1 MIRRLF
7 LALALTTIAGSA
19 RAQALA
25 CDTGDLEIKGVEFTG
40 NSSFRASELG
50 NAIVTT
56 PSSWARRV
64 LGLPLGARHCL
75 DSLELQRDAVRLRL
89 FYRQRGYYKT
99 AVEASVTPTSPGAV
113 GAVKVGF
120 AIDEGPPVIID
131 SLVVAGLDSVAPRP
145 RELLERRLFALRGG
159 VYNKLL
165 LQTAIDSTV
174 DWLQNLGYAHAVQP
188 LRDITVDNESDLASI
203 QLTFI
208 TGPLAHIGRVD
219 FDLSALDEGH
229 EPEIDSSTVRKLL
242 SFHEGDLYRQNELLR
257 TQRDLYALET
267 YRRVNVDL
275 LPDSL
280 QPSDTSLTV
289 AVRLGESRMYSMRLG
304 AGWATLDCART
315 QARFT
320 DRNFMGSARRLELNA
335 RLSHIG
341 LCTGNVRD
349 DPFSNRLNYFT
360 SATLRLPA
368 LFGPRNIPSLTIFSE
383 RASEYR
389 TYLRTT
395 PIGGAAEI
403 TRDLSPRITRPGLP
417 LTLGYQ
423 VEYGRTEAGQAV
435 FCQLFNRCSVA
446 DIDRL
451 QRNTSLQVVS
461 AVLLRDRTNNIFD
474 PSRGSQLHFEVRTG
488 FTSVDTGGGSVFNRV
503 LAEASVYQP
512 TGARSVIAA
521 RLQAATVL
529 EGFSLAGATSFVPP
543 QQRLYAG
550 GPNSVRGYSQNLL
563 GPVVYIVDQENTFVD
578 SLGNTVAGNN
588 VPIRQFS
595 PTGGNTL
602 VIGNLEWRVR
612 PPILGDALQFATF
625 VDAGI
630 VWNRSVPEPDSA
642 RGVRSVSLS
651 DVRVTPGVGIR
662 VNSPVGP
669 FRVDIAY
676 NPYPLSRGAVYFVGS
691 DNALRCV
698 ISQKESDGGGSSA
711 LAGRCPPTFE
721 PEHRGSFFNK
731 LTFNFSIGQAF

>member
-1 MIRRLF
+1 VIRRLF
-7 LALALTTIAGSA
+7 LALALTMMAGTA

-25 CDTGDLEIKGVEFTG
+25 CGSGDLEINGVGFTG
-40 NSSFRASELG
+40 HSHFRDSELG

-64 LGLPLGARHCL
+64 LGIPLGARHCL

-99 AVEASVTPTSPGAV
+99 TVETSVTPVSPS
-113 GAVKVGF
+113 AVKVGF
-120 AIDEGPPVIID
+120 AVNEGPPVIID
-131 SLVVAGLDSVAPRP
+131 SLVVAGLDSVAPRS
-145 RELLERRLFALRGG
+145 RTLLERRLFALRGG
-159 VYNKLL
+159 VYNKLQ

-188 LRDITVDNESDLASI
+188 LRDITVNNESDLASI

-208 TGPLAHIGRVD
+208 TGPAAHIGRVD
-219 FDLSALDEGH
+219 FELSALDEGDA
-229 EPEIDSSTVRKLL
+229 PEIDSGTVRKLL

-257 TQRDLYALET
+257 TQRDLYGLET
-267 YRRVNVDL
+267 FRRVNVEL

-280 QPSDTSLTV
+280 QPSDTSLAV
-289 AVRLGESRMYSMRLG
+289 LVRLGESRMNSMRLG

-320 DRNFMGSARRLELNA
+320 DRNFLGAVRRLELNA

-349 DPFSNRLNYFT
+349 DPFSSRLNYFT

-368 LFGPRNIPSLTIFSE
+368 LFGPRNIPSFTIFSE

-389 TYLRTT
+389 TYIRTT
-395 PIGGAAEI
+395 PIGGAAQI

-451 QRNTSLQVVS
+451 QQNSSLQVVS
-461 AVLLRDRTNNIFD
+461 AVLLRDRTNSILD
-474 PSRGSQLHFEVRTG
+474 PSRGSQVHFEVHTG
-488 FTSVDTGGGSVFNRV
+488 YTSVDTGGGSLFNRV
-503 LAEASVYQP
+503 LAEASIYRP
-512 TGARSVIAA
+512 MGDRSVIAA
-521 RLQAATVL
+521 HLEAATVL
-529 EGFSLAGATSFVPP
+529 EGFSFAGATSFVPP

-563 GPVVYIVDQENTFVD
+563 GPIVYIVDQSQTHDE
-578 SLGNTVAGNN
+578 LGRPVVNDNARV
-588 VPIRQFS
+588 RQYS

-602 VIGNLEWRVR
+602 VVGNLEWRIR
-612 PPILGDALQFATF
+612 PPFLSDALQFATF
-625 VDAGI
+625 VDAGV
-630 VWNRSVPEPDSA
+630 VWD
-642 RGVRSVSLS
+642 RGRKDAPKIGLS
-651 DVRVTPGVGIR
+651 DVRVTPGVGLRI
-662 VNSPVGP
+662 NSPVGP
-669 FRVDIAY
+669 FRVDLAY
-676 NPYPLSRGAVYFVGS
+676 NRYPLSQGSVYYLGS
-691 DNALRCV
+691 DNTLHCV
-698 ISQKESDGGGSSA
+698 SRPEEPVDGSQVGPVFGGSCAQNFTPAQS
-711 LAGRCPPTFE
+711 
-721 PEHRGSFFNK
+721 GSFFNR

>member
-1 MIRRLF
+1 VIRRLF
-7 LALALTTIAGSA
+7 LALALTMIAGTA

-25 CDTGDLEIKGVEFTG
+25 CGSGDLEIKGVGFTG
-40 NSSFRASELG
+40 NGHFRDSELG

-64 LGLPLGARHCL
+64 LGIPLGARHCL

-99 AVEASVTPTSPGAV
+99 TVETNVTPVSPS
-113 GAVKVGF
+113 AVKVRF
-120 AIDEGPPVIID
+120 ALREGPPVIID
-131 SLVVAGLDSVAPRP
+131 SLVVAGLDSLAPRS
-145 RELLERRLFALRGG
+145 RSLLERRLFALRGG
-159 VYNKLL
+159 VYNKLQ
-165 LQTAIDSTV
+165 LQTAIDTTV

-188 LRDITVDNESDLASI
+188 LRDITVNNESDLASI

-208 TGPLAHIGRVD
+208 TGPVAHIGHVA
-219 FDLSALDEGH
+219 FQLSALDEGDA
-229 EPEIDSSTVRKLL
+229 PEIDSSTVRKLL
-242 SFHEGDLYRQNELLR
+242 SFHEGELYRQNELLR
-257 TQRDLYALET
+257 TQRDLYGLET
-267 YRRVNVDL
+267 YRRVNVEL

-280 QPSDTSLTV
+280 QPNDTSLSV
-289 AVRLGESRMYSMRLG
+289 LVRLGESRMNSMRVG

-320 DRNFMGSARRLELNA
+320 DRNFLGAARRLELNA

-349 DPFSNRLNYFT
+349 DPFSSRLNYFT

-368 LFGPRNIPSLTIFSE
+368 LFGPRNIPSFTIFSE

-395 PIGGAAEI
+395 PIGGAAQI

-451 QRNTSLQVVS
+451 QQNSSLQVVS
-461 AVLLRDRTNNIFD
+461 AVLLRDRTNSILD
-474 PSRGSQLHFEVRTG
+474 PSRGSQLHFELRTG
-488 FTSVDTGGGSVFNRV
+488 YTSVDTGGGSLFNRV
-503 LAEASVYQP
+503 LAEASIYRP
-512 TGARSVIAA
+512 TGQRSVIAA

-529 EGFSLAGATSFVPP
+529 EGFSFDGATSFVPP

-563 GPVVYIVDQENTFVD
+563 GPVVYIVDESETHVD
-578 SLGNTVAGNN
+578 ELGRTVVNDTAR
-588 VPIRQFS
+588 IRQYS

-602 VIGNLEWRVR
+602 VVGNLEWRLR
-612 PPILGDALQFATF
+612 PPFLGDAVQFATF

-630 VWNRSVPEPDSA
+630 VWDRGRKDAPSV
-642 RGVRSVSLS
+642 GLG
-651 DVRVTPGVGIR
+651 DVRVTPGVGLR

-669 FRVDIAY
+669 FRVDLAY
-676 NPYPLSRGAVYFVGS
+676 NRYPLSQGAVYYLGS
-691 DNALRCV
+691 DNTLRCV
-698 ISQKESDGGGSSA
+698 SPPEQPADGGSVGPMISASCPQSYTPVQSS
-711 LAGRCPPTFE
+711 
-721 PEHRGSFFNK
+721 SFFNR

>member
-1 MIRRLF
+1 MIRRLL
-7 LALALTTIAGSA
+7 LALALITIAGTA

-25 CDTGDLEIKGVEFTG
+25 CGSGDRDINGVEFTG
-40 NSSFRASELG
+40 NGHYRDSELG

-64 LGLPLGARHCL
+64 IGLPLGARHCL

-89 FYRQRGYYKT
+89 FYRQRGYYET
-99 AVEASVTPTSPGAV
+99 AVKTSIEDV
-113 GAVKVGF
+113 SQRAVKVGF
-120 AIDEGPPVIID
+120 AVDEGPPVIID
-131 SLVVAGLDSVAPRP
+131 SLVVAGLDSVAPRS
-145 RELLERRLFALRGG
+145 RALLERRLFALRGR
-159 VYNKLL
+159 VYDKLA
-165 LQTAIDSTV
+165 LQAAIDSTV

-188 LRDITVDNESDLASI
+188 LRDITVDNESDAASI

-208 TGPLAHIGRVD
+208 TGPLAHIGNVA
-219 FDLSALDEGH
+219 FDLSALNEGAA
-229 EPEIDSSTVRKLL
+229 PEIDSGTVGKLL
-242 SFHEGDLYRQNELLR
+242 SFHPGDLYRQNELLR
-257 TQRDLYALET
+257 TQRDLYGLET
-267 YRRVNVDL
+267 YRRVNVEL

-289 AVRLGESRMYSMRLG
+289 MVRLGESRMYSMRLG
-304 AGWATLDCART
+304 AGWATLDCARA

-320 DRNFMGSARRLELNA
+320 DRNFLGAARRLELNA

-341 LCTGNVRD
+341 LCTGNVRN
-349 DPFSNRLNYFT
+349 DPFSNKLNYFT

-395 PIGGAAEI
+395 PIGGAAQI

-451 QRNTSLQVVS
+451 QQNSSLQVLS
-461 AVLLRDRTNNIFD
+461 AVLVRDRTNDVLD
-474 PSRGSQLHFEVRTG
+474 PSRGSQLHFELRSG
-488 FTSVDTGGGSVFNRV
+488 FTSVDTGGGSFFNRV
-503 LAEASVYQP
+503 MAEASVYRP
-512 TGARSVIAA
+512 TSERSVLAA
-521 RLQAATVL
+521 RVEAATVL
-529 EGFSLAGATSFVPP
+529 EGFSSAGATSFVPP

-550 GPNSVRGYSQNLL
+550 GPNTVRGYSQNLL
-563 GPVVYIVDQENTFVD
+563 GPVVYIVDESQTHVD
-578 SLGNTVAGNN
+578 EFGNRVVDTDAT
-588 VPIRQFS
+588 IRQYS

-602 VIGNLEWRVR
+602 VIGNVEWRIR
-612 PPILGDALQFATF
+612 PPFLSDALQFATF
-625 VDAGI
+625 VDAGV
-630 VWNRSVPEPDSA
+630 VWDRGRPDVPSVRFD
-642 RGVRSVSLS
+642 
-651 DVRVTPGVGIR
+651 DIRVTPGVGLR

-669 FRVDIAY
+669 FRVDLAY
-676 NPYPLSRGAVYFVGS
+676 NRYPLSEGSVYYLGS
-691 DNALRCV
+691 DNTLRCV
-698 ISQKESDGGGSSA
+698 SRPRNPGVGGGVGPIVSTS
-711 LAGRCPPTFE
+711 CPQTFT
-721 PEHRGSFFNK
+721 PVQSGSFFNR

>member
-1 MIRRLF
+1 VIRRLF
-7 LALALTTIAGSA
+7 LALALTMIAGTA

-25 CDTGDLEIKGVEFTG
+25 CGSGDLEIKGVGFTG
-40 NSSFRASELG
+40 NGHFRDSELG

-64 LGLPLGARHCL
+64 LGIPLGARHCL

-99 AVEASVTPTSPGAV
+99 TVETNVTPVSPS
-113 GAVKVGF
+113 AVKVRF
-120 AIDEGPPVIID
+120 ALREGPPVIID
-131 SLVVAGLDSVAPRP
+131 SLVVAGLDSLAPRS
-145 RELLERRLFALRGG
+145 RSLLERRLFALRGG
-159 VYNKLL
+159 VYNKLQ
-165 LQTAIDSTV
+165 LQTAIDTTV

-188 LRDITVDNESDLASI
+188 LRDITVNNESDLASI

-208 TGPLAHIGRVD
+208 TGPVAHIGHVA
-219 FDLSALDEGH
+219 FQLSALDEGDA
-229 EPEIDSSTVRKLL
+229 PEIDSSTVRKLL
-242 SFHEGDLYRQNELLR
+242 SFHEGELYRQNELLR
-257 TQRDLYALET
+257 TQRDLYGLET
-267 YRRVNVDL
+267 YRRVNVEL

-280 QPSDTSLTV
+280 QPNDTSLSV
-289 AVRLGESRMYSMRLG
+289 LVRLGESRMNSMRVG

-320 DRNFMGSARRLELNA
+320 DRNFLGAARRLELNA

-349 DPFSNRLNYFT
+349 DPFSSRLNYFT

-368 LFGPRNIPSLTIFSE
+368 LFGPRNIPSFTIFSE

-395 PIGGAAEI
+395 PIGGAAQI

-451 QRNTSLQVVS
+451 QQNSSLQVVS
-461 AVLLRDRTNNIFD
+461 AVLLRDRTNSILD
-474 PSRGSQLHFEVRTG
+474 PSRGSQLHFELRTG
-488 FTSVDTGGGSVFNRV
+488 YTSVDTGGGSLFNRV
-503 LAEASVYQP
+503 LAEASIYRP
-512 TGARSVIAA
+512 TGQRSVIAA

-529 EGFSLAGATSFVPP
+529 EGFSFDGATSFVPP

-563 GPVVYIVDQENTFVD
+563 GPVVYIVDESETHVD
-578 SLGNTVAGNN
+578 ELGRTVVNDTAR
-588 VPIRQFS
+588 IRQYS

-602 VIGNLEWRVR
+602 VVGNLEWRVR
-612 PPILGDALQFATF
+612 PPFLGDAVQFATF

-630 VWNRSVPEPDSA
+630 VWDRGRKDAPSV
-642 RGVRSVSLS
+642 GLG
-651 DVRVTPGVGIR
+651 DVRVTPGVGLR

-669 FRVDIAY
+669 FRVDLAY
-676 NPYPLSRGAVYFVGS
+676 NRYPLSQGAVYYLGS
-691 DNALRCV
+691 DNTLRCV
-698 ISQKESDGGGSSA
+698 SPPEQPADGGSVGPMISASCPQSYTPVQSS
-711 LAGRCPPTFE
+711 
-721 PEHRGSFFNK
+721 SFFNR

>member
-7 LALALTTIAGSA
+7 LALALTMLAGTA

-25 CDTGDLEIKGVEFTG
+25 CDSGDLEINGVRFTG
-40 NSSFRASELG
+40 NSHFRDSELG

-64 LGLPLGARHCL
+64 LGIPLGARHCL

-89 FYRQRGYYKT
+89 FYRQRGYYKST
-99 AVEASVTPTSPGAV
+99 VETDVTPVSKSAV
-113 GAVKVGF
+113 RVGF
-120 AIDEGPPVIID
+120 SVNEGPPVIID

-145 RELLERRLFALRGG
+145 RSLLERRLFALRGG
-159 VYNKLL
+159 VYNKLQ

-188 LRDITVDNESDLASI
+188 LRDITVDNASDLASI

-208 TGPLAHIGRVD
+208 TGPIAHIGRVD
-219 FDLSALDEGH
+219 FELSAMDEGQT
-229 EPEIDSSTVRKLL
+229 PEIDSNTVRKLL
-242 SFHEGDLYRQNELLR
+242 SFDEGDLYRQNELLR
-257 TQRDLYALET
+257 TQRDLYALGT

-280 QPSDTSLTV
+280 QSSDTSLAV
-289 AVRLGESRMYSMRLG
+289 LVRLGESRMNSMRVG

-315 QARFT
+315 QACFT
-320 DRNFMGSARRLELNA
+320 DSDLLGSARRLDLDA

-349 DPFSNRLNYFT
+349 DPFSSRLNYFT

-389 TYLRTT
+389 TYIRTT
-395 PIGGAAEI
+395 PIGGAAQI

-435 FCQLFNRCSVA
+435 FCQLFNRCSVE

-451 QRNTSLQVVS
+451 QQNSSLQVVS
-461 AVLLRDRTNNIFD
+461 AVLLRDRTNSILD
-474 PSRGSQLHFEVRTG
+474 PSRGSQMHFEVRTG
-488 FTSVDTGGGSVFNRV
+488 FTSVDTGGVSLFNRV
-503 LAEASVYQP
+503 LAEASIYRP
-512 TGARSVIAA
+512 AGARSVIAA
-521 RLQAATVL
+521 RLEAATVL
-529 EGFSLAGATSFVPP
+529 EGFSSDGATSFVPP

-563 GPVVYIVDQENTFVD
+563 GPVVYIVDSAVTRMD
-578 SLGNTVAGNN
+578 ASGNLVADDTVA
-588 VPIRQFS
+588 VRQYS

-602 VIGNLEWRVR
+602 LIGNLEWRVR
-612 PPILGDALQFATF
+612 PPFLGDALQFATF

-630 VWNRSVPEPDSA
+630 VWD
-642 RGVRSVSLS
+642 RGRRDAPRAQLS
-651 DVRVTPGVGIR
+651 DVRVTPGVGVRI
-662 VNSPVGP
+662 NSPVGP
-669 FRVDIAY
+669 FRVDVAY
-676 NPYPLSRGAVYFVGS
+676 NPYSLSRGAVYYLGS
-691 DNALRCV
+691 DNTLRCV
-698 ISQKESDGGGSSA
+698 SRPKEESSGGGGVVAVPAPES
-711 LAGRCPPTFE
+711 CQPTFS
-721 PEHRGSFFNK
+721 PEQRGSFFNK

>member
-1 MIRRLF
+1 MIRRLV
-7 LALALTTIAGSA
+7 LALALTLLAGTA

-25 CDTGDLEIKGVEFTG
+25 CDAGDLEINGVGFTG
-40 NSSFRASELG
+40 NTHFRDSELG
-50 NAIVTT
+50 DAIITT

-64 LGLPLGARHCL
+64 LNIPIGARHCL

-89 FYRQRGYYKT
+89 YYRQRGYYKT
-99 AVEASVTPTSPGAV
+99 AVRTSVMSLSPSSV
-113 GAVKVGF
+113 SVDF
-120 AIDEGPPVIID
+120 HIDEGPPVIID
-131 SLVVAGLDSVAPRP
+131 SLVVAGLESLPPRP
-145 RELLERRLFALRGG
+145 RSLLERRLYAFRGG

-165 LQTAIDSTV
+165 LQSAVDTTV

-188 LRDITVDNESDLASI
+188 LRDITVDNESDLASV

-208 TGPLAHIGRVD
+208 TGPVAHIGRVE
-219 FDLSALDEGH
+219 FDLGAVDPGEA
-229 EPEIDSSTVRKLL
+229 PAIDSGTVRKLL

-257 TQRDLYALET
+257 TQRDLYGLET

-275 LPDSL
+275 LPDSA

-289 AVRLGESRMYSMRLG
+289 LVRLGEARMNSMRVG

-320 DRNFMGSARRLELNA
+320 DRNFLGGARRLELNA
-335 RLSHIG
+335 RLSHMA

-349 DPFSNRLNYFT
+349 DPFSSQLNYFT
-360 SATLRLPA
+360 SATLRLPT
-368 LFGPRNIPSLTIFSE
+368 LFGPRNIPSFTVFSE

-389 TYLRTT
+389 TYIRYT
-395 PIGGAAEI
+395 PIGGAAQI

-417 LTLGYQ
+417 LTIAYQ

-451 QRNTSLQVVS
+451 QRNSSLQVLS
-461 AVLLRDRTNNIFD
+461 AILVRDRTNSILD
-474 PSRGSQLHFEVRTG
+474 PSRGSQFHVELRAG
-488 FTSVDTGGGSVFNRV
+488 FTTVDTGGGSEFNRV
-503 LAEASVYQP
+503 LAEASIYRP
-512 TGARSVIAA
+512 AGERSVIAA
-521 RLQAATVL
+521 RLQGATVL
-529 EGFSLAGATSFVPP
+529 EGFSFAGATSFVPP

-563 GPVVYIVDQENTFVD
+563 GPVVYIVDQAATHVD
-578 SLGNTVAGNN
+578 SLGNTVADSNAL
-588 VPIRQFS
+588 IRQYS
-595 PTGGNTL
+595 PTGGNSML
-602 VIGNLEWRVR
+602 IGNLEWRVR
-612 PPILGDALQFATF
+612 PPFLGDALQFATF
-625 VDAGI
+625 IDAGI
-630 VWNRSVPEPDSA
+630 VWNRGAGGQSVDI
-642 RGVRSVSLS
+642 S
-651 DVRVTPGVGIR
+651 DVRVTPGIGLR

-669 FRVDIAY
+669 FRVDVAY
-676 NPYPLSRGAVYFVGS
+676 NRYPLSRGAVYYVGS

-698 ISQKESDGGGSSA
+698 SPRSESDGGGDASE
-711 LAGRCPPTFE
+711 RCPPSYA
-721 PEHRGSFFNK
+721 PAQRSSFFNR

>member
-1 MIRRLF
+1 VIRRLF

-25 CDTGDLEIKGVEFTG
+25 CDTGDQEINGVAFSG
-40 NSSFRASELG
+40 NANFRDGELG
-50 NAIVTT
+50 DAIVTT

-99 AVEASVTPTSPGAV
+99 AVEASVTPVSPRAV
-113 GAVKVGF
+113 RVGF
-120 AIDEGPPVIID
+120 AIDEGPPVIVD

-145 RELLERRLFALRGG
+145 RALLERRLFALRGG
-159 VYNKLL
+159 VYNKLQ

-219 FDLSALDEGH
+219 FDLSALDEGRA
-229 EPEIDSSTVRKLL
+229 PEIDSSTVRKLL
-242 SFHEGDLYRQNELLR
+242 SFHEGDLYRQNELLL
-257 TQRDLYALET
+257 TQRDLYSLET

-289 AVRLGESRMYSMRLG
+289 MVRLGESRMYSMRVG

-320 DRNFMGSARRLELNA
+320 DRNFLGSARRLELNA

-349 DPFSNRLNYFT
+349 DPFSSRLNYFT
-360 SATLRLPA
+360 SATRRLPA

-395 PIGGAAEI
+395 PIGGAAQI

-451 QRNTSLQVVS
+451 QRNSSLQLVS
-461 AVLLRDRTNNIFD
+461 AVLLRDRTNNILD
-474 PSRGSQLHFEVRTG
+474 PSRGSQLHFELRTG

-503 LAEASVYQP
+503 LAEASIYRP
-512 TGARSVIAA
+512 TSARSVVAA

-529 EGFSLAGATSFVPP
+529 EGFSTAGATSFVPP

-563 GPVVYIVDQENTFVD
+563 GPIVYIVDQASTFVD
-578 SLGNTVAGNN
+578 SLGNTVASNN

-602 VIGNLEWRVR
+602 VVGNVEWRIR
-612 PPILGDALQFATF
+612 PPFLGDAIQFATF

-630 VWNRSVPEPDSA
+630 VWDRSVPESDSG
-642 RGVRSVSLS
+642 RVVSVSLS
-651 DVRVTPGVGIR
+651 DVRVTPGVGVR

-669 FRVDIAY
+669 FRVDVAY

-698 ISQKESDGGGSSA
+698 ISQKESEDGGSSA
-711 LAGRCPPTFE
+711 ITGRCPPTFE
-721 PEHRGSFFNK
+721 PAHGGSFFNK

>member
-1 MIRRLF
+1 MIHRLVI
-7 LALALTTIAGSA
+7 ALALTLLAGTA

-25 CDTGDLEIKGVEFTG
+25 CDAGDLEIGGVAFTG
-40 NSSFRASELG
+40 NDHFRDGELG

-64 LGLPLGARHCL
+64 LHIPLGARHCL

-99 AVEASVTPTSPGAV
+99 RVETSVTPVSPRT
-113 GAVKVGF
+113 VKVSFGV
-120 AIDEGPPVIID
+120 DEGPPVMID
-131 SLVVAGLDSVAPRP
+131 SLVVAGLDSLEPRP
-145 RELLERRLFALRGG
+145 RSLLERRLFALEGG

-165 LQTAIDSTV
+165 LQAAIDTTV

-188 LRDITVDNESDLASI
+188 LRDITVDNASDLASI

-208 TGPLAHIGRVD
+208 TGPVAHIGRVE
-219 FDLSALDEGH
+219 FELGALDEG
-229 EPEIDSSTVRKLL
+229 EQPTIDSGTVRKLL

-257 TQRDLYALET
+257 TQRDLYGLET
-267 YRRVNVDL
+267 YRRVNVEL

-289 AVRLGESRMYSMRLG
+289 MVRLGEARMNSMRVG

-320 DRNFMGSARRLELNA
+320 DRNFVGGARRLELNA

-349 DPFSNRLNYFT
+349 DPFSSQLNYFT
-360 SATLRLPA
+360 SATLRLPT
-368 LFGPRNIPSLTIFSE
+368 LFGPRNIPSFTIFSE

-389 TYLRTT
+389 TYIRST
-395 PIGGAAEI
+395 PIGGAAQI

-417 LTLGYQ
+417 LTLAYQ

-435 FCQLFNRCSVA
+435 FCQLFNRCSLA

-451 QRNTSLQVVS
+451 QQNSSLQVLS
-461 AVLLRDRTNNIFD
+461 AVLLRDRTNNILD
-474 PSRGSQLHFEVRTG
+474 PSRGSQLHVELRTG
-488 FTSVDTGGGSVFNRV
+488 FTSVDTGGGSLFNRV
-503 LAEASVYQP
+503 LAEASVYRP
-512 TGARSVIAA
+512 AGDRSVIAA
-521 RLQAATVL
+521 RIQAATVL

-563 GPVVYIVDQENTFVD
+563 GPVVYIIDQTD
-578 SLGNTVAGNN
+578 THLDTLGNLVANDTAA
-588 VPIRQFS
+588 IRQYS

-602 VIGNLEWRVR
+602 VVGNLEWRVR
-612 PPILGDALQFATF
+612 PPFLGDALQFATF

-630 VWNRSVPEPDSA
+630 VWDRD
-642 RGVRSVSLS
+642 RGDRKVSLS
-651 DVRVTPGVGIR
+651 DVRVTPGIGLR

-669 FRVDIAY
+669 FRVDVAY
-676 NPYPLSRGAVYFVGS
+676 NRYPLSEGAVYYVGS

-698 ISQKESDGGGSSA
+698 SPQREPGDGSPVA
-711 LAGRCPPTFE
+711 ERCPSNFTPVQ
-721 PEHRGSFFNK
+721 RGSFFNK

>member
-1 MIRRLF
+1 M
-7 LALALTTIAGSA
+7 IAGAA

-25 CDTGDLEIKGVEFTG
+25 CDSGDLEISGVEFKG
-40 NSSFRASELG
+40 NSNFRDSELG

-56 PSSWARRV
+56 PSSWARRF

-99 AVEASVTPTSPGAV
+99 TVETSVTPVSRSAV
-113 GAVKVGF
+113 RVGF

-131 SLVVAGLDSVAPRP
+131 SLVVAGLDSVEPRP
-145 RELLERRLFALRGG
+145 RALLERRLFALRGG
-159 VYNKLL
+159 VYNKIQ

-203 QLTFI
+203 RLTFI
-208 TGPLAHIGRVD
+208 TGALAHIGRVD
-219 FDLSALDEGH
+219 FDLSAVDEGRA
-229 EPEIDSSTVRKLL
+229 PEIDSGTVRKLL

-289 AVRLGESRMYSMRLG
+289 AVRLGESRMYSMRVG

-320 DRNFMGSARRLELNA
+320 DRNFLGSARRLEVDA

-395 PIGGAAEI
+395 PIGGAAQI

-451 QRNTSLQVVS
+451 QQNSSLQVVS

-488 FTSVDTGGGSVFNRV
+488 FTSVDTGGVSLFNRV
-503 LAEASVYQP
+503 LAEASVYRQ
-512 TGARSVIAA
+512 TGPRSVLAA
-521 RLQAATVL
+521 RLEAATVL
-529 EGFSLAGATSFVPP
+529 EGFSTAGATSFVPP

-563 GPVVYIVDQENTFVD
+563 GPVVYIVDSAATTMNAD
-578 SLGNTVAGNN
+578 GSLVADDTKD
-588 VPIRQFS
+588 VRQYS

-602 VIGNLEWRVR
+602 LVGNLEWRLR
-612 PPILGDALQFATF
+612 PRFLGDALQFATF

-630 VWNRSVPEPDSA
+630 VWDRGRRDGPEVGFD
-642 RGVRSVSLS
+642 
-651 DVRVTPGVGIR
+651 DVRVTPGIGLR

-669 FRVDIAY
+669 FRVDVAY
-676 NPYPLSRGAVYFVGS
+676 NPYPLSKGAVYYLGS
-691 DNALRCV
+691 DNTLHCV
-698 ISQKESDGGGSSA
+698 SRPDEETSSSGGVITADPVPASCA
-711 LAGRCPPTFE
+711 PTFA
-721 PEHRGSFFNK
+721 PEQRGSFFNK

>member
-1 MIRRLF
+1 VIRRLF
-7 LALALTTIAGSA
+7 LALALTTMAGTA

-25 CDTGDLEIKGVEFTG
+25 CDAGDREINGVSFTG
-40 NSSFRASELG
+40 NSHFRDSELG

-64 LGLPLGARHCL
+64 LGIPLGARHCL

-99 AVEASVTPTSPGAV
+99 TVEASITPV
-113 GAVKVGF
+113 NQRAVKVGF
-120 AIDEGPPVIID
+120 QVDEGPPVIID
-131 SLVVAGLDSVAPRP
+131 SLVVAGLDSLEPRP
-145 RELLERRLFALRGG
+145 RSLLERRLYALRGG

-165 LQTAIDSTV
+165 LQTAIDTTV

-208 TGPLAHIGRVD
+208 TGPLAHIGRVE
-219 FDLSALDEGH
+219 FELAALDEG
-229 EPEIDSSTVRKLL
+229 EQPEIDSNTVRQLL
-242 SFHEGDLYRQNELLR
+242 SFHDGDLYRQNELLR
-257 TQRDLYALET
+257 TQRDLYSLET
-267 YRRVNVDL
+267 YRRVNVEL

-289 AVRLGESRMYSMRLG
+289 LVRLGEARMNSMRVG

-320 DRNFMGSARRLELNA
+320 DRNFVGGARRLELNA

-341 LCTGNVRD
+341 LCTGNVRH
-349 DPFSNRLNYFT
+349 DPFSSRLNYFT
-360 SATLRLPA
+360 SATLRLPT
-368 LFGPRNIPSLTIFSE
+368 LFGPRNIPSFTIFSE

-389 TYLRTT
+389 TYIRST
-395 PIGGAAEI
+395 PIGGAAQI

-435 FCQLFNRCSVA
+435 FCQLFNRCSVE

-451 QRNTSLQVVS
+451 QQNTSLQVVS
-461 AVLLRDRTNNIFD
+461 AVLLRDRTNSILD
-474 PSRGSQLHFEVRTG
+474 PSRGSQFHFELRSG
-488 FTSVDTGGGSVFNRV
+488 FTSVDTGGGSLFNRV
-503 LAEASVYQP
+503 LADASVYRP
-512 TGARSVIAA
+512 AGERSVIAA
-521 RLQAATVL
+521 RIEAATVL
-529 EGFSLAGATSFVPP
+529 EGFSFAGATSFVPP

-550 GPNSVRGYSQNLL
+550 GPNTVRGYSQNLL
-563 GPVVYIVDQENTFVD
+563 GPVVYIVDQADTHVD
-578 SLGNTVAGNN
+578 AEGRTVADSAGI
-588 VPIRQFS
+588 PIRQYS
-595 PTGGNTL
+595 PIGGNTM

-612 PPILGDALQFATF
+612 PPFLGDALQFATF

-630 VWNRSVPEPDSA
+630 VWNR
-642 RGVRSVSLS
+642 GVRDGPSVSLS
-651 DVRVTPGVGIR
+651 DVRVTPGIGLR

-669 FRVDIAY
+669 FRVDVAY
-676 NPYPLSRGAVYFVGS
+676 NRYPLSQGAAYYVGS
-691 DNALRCV
+691 GNALRCV
-698 ISQKESDGGGSSA
+698 LGPDYAPSLGAVGSPTA
-711 LAGRCPPTFE
+711 AERCPQSFTP
-721 PEHRGSFFNK
+721 RQRSSFFNR

>member
-1 MIRRLF
+1 VIRRLF
-7 LALALTTIAGSA
+7 LALALTMIAGTA

-25 CDTGDLEIKGVEFTG
+25 CDSGDLEINGVDFTG
-40 NSSFRASELG
+40 NSHFRDSELG

-64 LGLPLGARHCL
+64 LGIPLGARHCL

-99 AVEASVTPTSPGAV
+99 TVETEVTPVSKS
-113 GAVKVGF
+113 AVKVGF
-120 AIDEGPPVIID
+120 NVDEGPPVIID
-131 SLVVAGLDSVAPRP
+131 SLVVAGLDSVEPRP
-145 RELLERRLFALRGG
+145 RSLLERRLFALRGG
-159 VYNKLL
+159 VYNKLQ
-165 LQTAIDSTV
+165 LQTAIDTTV

-188 LRDITVDNESDLASI
+188 LRDITVDNASDLASI

-208 TGPLAHIGRVD
+208 TGPVAHIGQVD
-219 FDLSALDEGH
+219 FDLSALDDGEA
-229 EPEIDSSTVRKLL
+229 PSIDSNTVRKLL

-257 TQRDLYALET
+257 TQRDLYALGT

-280 QPSDTSLTV
+280 QTSDTSLAV
-289 AVRLGESRMYSMRLG
+289 LVRLGESRMNSMRVG
-304 AGWATLDCART
+304 AGWATLDCARA

-320 DRNFMGSARRLELNA
+320 DRNFLGSARRLDLDA

-349 DPFSNRLNYFT
+349 DPFSSRLNYFT

-389 TYLRTT
+389 TYIRTT
-395 PIGGAAEI
+395 PIGGAAQI

-451 QRNTSLQVVS
+451 QQNSSLQLFS
-461 AVLLRDRTNNIFD
+461 AVLLRDRTNNILD
-474 PSRGSQLHFEVRTG
+474 PSRGSQLHFELRTG
-488 FTSVDTGGGSVFNRV
+488 FTSVDTGGGSFFNRV
-503 LAEASVYQP
+503 LAEASIYHQVTP
-512 TGARSVIAA
+512 RSVIAA
-521 RLQAATVL
+521 RLEAATVL
-529 EGFSLAGATSFVPP
+529 EGFSVAGATSFVPP

-563 GPVVYIVDQENTFVD
+563 GPVVYIVDQADTHVD
-578 SLGNTVAGNN
+578 SLGNTVADSSGI
-588 VPIRQFS
+588 PIRQFS

-602 VIGNLEWRVR
+602 VVGNLEWRVR
-612 PPILGDALQFATF
+612 PPFLGDAFQFAAF

-630 VWNRSVPEPDSA
+630 VWNRSISRDGGQA
-642 RGVRSVSLS
+642 DRGVSLS
-651 DVRVTPGVGIR
+651 DVRVTPGVGLR

-669 FRVDIAY
+669 FRVDLAY
-676 NPYPLSRGAVYFVGS
+676 NPYPLSSGAVYFVGA
-691 DNALRCV
+691 DKALRCV
-698 ISQKESDGGGSSA
+698 ISQEESDNGGSSA
-711 LAGRCPPTFE
+711 VTGRCPATFE
-721 PEHRGSFFNK
+721 PKHGGSFFNK

>member
-1 MIRRLF
+1 M
-7 LALALTTIAGSA
+7 IAGTA

-25 CDTGDLEIKGVEFTG
+25 CGSGDLEINGVGFTG
-40 NSSFRASELG
+40 NSQFRDSELG

-64 LGLPLGARHCL
+64 LGLPLGSRHCL

-99 AVEASVTPTSPGAV
+99 TVEASVTPVSLR
-113 GAVKVGF
+113 AVKVRF
-120 AIDEGPPVIID
+120 AIEEGPPVIID
-131 SLVVAGLDSVAPRP
+131 SLVVAGLDSVAPRSLS
-145 RELLERRLFALRGG
+145 LLERRLFALRGG
-159 VYNKLL
+159 VYNKLK

-188 LRDITVDNESDLASI
+188 LRDITVDNESDLATV

-208 TGPLAHIGRVD
+208 TGPLAHIGRVE
-219 FDLSALDEGH
+219 FELGALDEG
-229 EPEIDSSTVRKLL
+229 EAPEIDSGTVRKLL

-267 YRRVNVDL
+267 YRRVNVEL

-280 QPSDTSLTV
+280 QRSDTSLTV
-289 AVRLGESRMYSMRLG
+289 LVRLGEARMNSMRVG

-320 DRNFMGSARRLELNA
+320 DRNFIGAARRLELNA

-341 LCTGNVRD
+341 LCTRNVRD
-349 DPFSNRLNYFT
+349 DPFSSQLNYFT

-368 LFGPRNIPSLTIFSE
+368 LFGPRNIPTLTIFSE

-389 TYLRTT
+389 TYIRTT
-395 PIGGAAEI
+395 PIGGAAQI

-451 QRNTSLQVVS
+451 QQNSSLQVVS
-461 AVLLRDRTNNIFD
+461 AVLLRDRTNSILD
-474 PSRGSQLHFEVRTG
+474 PSRGSQLHFELRTG
-488 FTSVDTGGGSVFNRV
+488 YTSVDTGGGSLFNRV
-503 LAEASVYQP
+503 LGEASIYRP
-512 TGARSVIAA
+512 TSDRSVVAA
-521 RLQAATVL
+521 RLEAATVL
-529 EGFSLAGATSFVPP
+529 EGFTIDGATSFVPP

-563 GPVVYIVDQENTFVD
+563 GPIVYIVDESQTHVD
-578 SLGNTVAGNN
+578 EFGRTVVNGDAR
-588 VPIRQFS
+588 VRQYS

-602 VIGNLEWRVR
+602 VVGNLEWRIR
-612 PPILGDALQFATF
+612 PPFLSDALQFATF

-630 VWNRSVPEPDSA
+630 VWD
-642 RGVRSVSLS
+642 RGRKGAAKVGLS
-651 DVRVTPGVGIR
+651 DVRVTPGVGLR

-669 FRVDIAY
+669 FRIDLAY
-676 NPYPLSRGAVYFVGS
+676 NRYPLSQGAVYYLGS
-691 DNALRCV
+691 DNTLRCV
-698 ISQKESDGGGSSA
+698 SPPEKPADGTQVGPIVTASCPQSYTPVQSS
-711 LAGRCPPTFE
+711 
-721 PEHRGSFFNK
+721 SFFNR

>member
-7 LALALTTIAGSA
+7 LALALTIIAGTA

-25 CDTGDLEIKGVEFTG
+25 CDSGDLEIKGVAFAG
-40 NSSFRASELG
+40 NGHFRDSELG

-64 LGLPLGARHCL
+64 LGIPLGARHCL
-75 DSLELQRDAVRLRL
+75 DSLELQRDEVRLRL

-99 AVEASVTPTSPGAV
+99 RVETEVTPVNES
-113 GAVKVGF
+113 AVKVAF
-120 AIDEGPPVIID
+120 SVDEGPAVIID
-131 SLVVAGLDSVAPRP
+131 SLVVIGLDSLAPRP
-145 RELLERRLFALRGG
+145 RSLLERRLFALRDG

-165 LQTAIDSTV
+165 LQTAIDTTV

-188 LRDITVDNESDLASI
+188 LRDITVDTTSDLASI
-203 QLTFI
+203 HLTFI
-208 TGPLAHIGRVD
+208 TGSIAHIGKVD
-219 FDLSALDEGH
+219 FELSALGDGEA
-229 EPEIDSSTVRKLL
+229 PAIDSSTVSKLL
-242 SFHEGDLYRQNELLR
+242 SFHEGDLYRQNDLLR

-280 QPSDTSLTV
+280 QSSDTSLAV
-289 AVRLGESRMYSMRLG
+289 LVRLGESRMNSMRVG

-320 DRNFMGSARRLELNA
+320 DRNFLGAARRLELNA
-335 RLSHIG
+335 RLSHLG

-349 DPFSNRLNYFT
+349 DPFSSRLNYFT

-395 PIGGAAEI
+395 PIGGAAQI

-417 LTLGYQ
+417 LTLAYQ

-451 QRNTSLQVVS
+451 QQNSSLQVVS
-461 AVLLRDRTNNIFD
+461 AVLLRDRTNNILD
-474 PSRGSQLHFEVRTG
+474 PSRGSQLHFELRTG
-488 FTSVDTGGGSVFNRV
+488 YTSVDTGGGSLFNRV
-503 LAEASVYQP
+503 LADASIYHPVS
-512 TGARSVIAA
+512 ARSVIAA

-529 EGFSLAGATSFVPP
+529 EGFSFAGATSFVPP

-563 GPVVYIVDQENTFVD
+563 GPVVYIVDEANTFVD
-578 SLGNTVAGNN
+578 SLGNRVANDD

-602 VIGNLEWRVR
+602 VVGNLEWRVR
-612 PPILGDALQFATF
+612 PPFLGDALQFATF

-630 VWNRSVPEPDSA
+630 VWDRSIPAQDSG
-642 RGVRSVSLS
+642 RVVQRVSLS
-651 DVRVTPGVGIR
+651 DVRVTPGVGLR

-669 FRVDIAY
+669 FRVDVAY
-676 NPYPLSRGAVYFVGS
+676 NPYSLSSGALYFVGP

-698 ISQKESDGGGSSA
+698 ISREESDLGGSSA
-711 LAGRCPPTFE
+711 ATGRCPPSFE
-721 PEHRGSFFNK
+721 PSHGGSFFNK

>member
-1 MIRRLF
+1 VIRRLF
-7 LALALTTIAGSA
+7 LALALTLIAGSA

-25 CDTGDLEIKGVEFTG
+25 CDPGDLEINGVDFTG
-40 NSSFRASELG
+40 NSHFRDGELG

-64 LGLPLGARHCL
+64 LGIPLGARHCL
-75 DSLELQRDAVRLRL
+75 DSLELQRDEVRLRL

-99 AVEASVTPTSPGAV
+99 TVEADVRPVSKS
-113 GAVKVGF
+113 AVKVGF
-120 AIDEGPPVIID
+120 RVDEGPPVIID
-131 SLVVAGLDSVAPRP
+131 SLVVTGLDSVAPRP
-145 RELLERRLFALRGG
+145 RSLLERRLFALRGG

-165 LQTAIDSTV
+165 LQAAIDTTV

-188 LRDITVDNESDLASI
+188 LRDITVDNASDLASI

-208 TGPLAHIGRVD
+208 TGSEAHIGQVD
-219 FDLSALDEGH
+219 FELSALDEGDA
-229 EPEIDSSTVRKLL
+229 PSIDSNTVRKLL

-289 AVRLGESRMYSMRLG
+289 LVRLGESRMNSMRLG

-320 DRNFMGSARRLELNA
+320 DRNFLGAARRLELNA
-335 RLSHIG
+335 RLSHLG

-349 DPFSNRLNYFT
+349 DPFSSRLNYFT

-395 PIGGAAEI
+395 PIGGAAQI
-403 TRDLSPRITRPGLP
+403 TRDLSPRISRPGLP

-435 FCQLFNRCSVA
+435 FCQLFNRCSVE

-451 QRNTSLQVVS
+451 QQNSSLQVVS
-461 AVLLRDRTNNIFD
+461 AVLLRDRTNSILD
-474 PSRGSQLHFEVRTG
+474 PSRGSQLHFELRTG
-488 FTSVDTGGGSVFNRV
+488 YTSVDTGGGSLFNRV
-503 LAEASVYQP
+503 LGEASIYRP
-512 TGARSVIAA
+512 AGRRSVIAA
-521 RLQAATVL
+521 RLEAATVL
-529 EGFSLAGATSFVPP
+529 EGFSFGGATSFVPP

-563 GPVVYIVDQENTFVD
+563 GPVVYIVDEASTHVD
-578 SLGNTVAGNN
+578 STGNTVVNDDPN
-588 VPIRQFS
+588 IRQYS
-595 PTGGNTL
+595 PTGGNTM

-612 PPILGDALQFATF
+612 PPFLGDALQFATF

-630 VWNRSVPEPDSA
+630 VWDRGRPDGPEVGLD
-642 RGVRSVSLS
+642 
-651 DVRVTPGVGIR
+651 DVRVTPGIGLR

-669 FRVDIAY
+669 FRVDVAY
-676 NPYPLSRGAVYFVGS
+676 NRYPLSQGAVYYLGS
-691 DNALRCV
+691 DNTLRCV
-698 ISQKESDGGGSSA
+698 SRPTKESSGDVAAAPAPSTES
-711 LAGRCPPTFE
+711 CPQTFA
-721 PEHRGSFFNK
+721 PVQSGSFFNK

>member
-1 MIRRLF
+1 VIRRLF
-7 LALALTTIAGSA
+7 LALALTMIAGTA

-25 CDTGDLEIKGVEFTG
+25 CGSGDLEIKGVGFTG
-40 NSSFRASELG
+40 NGHFRDSELG

-64 LGLPLGARHCL
+64 LGIPLGARHCL

-99 AVEASVTPTSPGAV
+99 TVETNVTPVSPS
-113 GAVKVGF
+113 AVKVRF
-120 AIDEGPPVIID
+120 ALREGPPVIID
-131 SLVVAGLDSVAPRP
+131 SLVVAGLDSLAPRS
-145 RELLERRLFALRGG
+145 RSLLERRLFALRGG
-159 VYNKLL
+159 VYNKLQ
-165 LQTAIDSTV
+165 LQTAIDTTV

-188 LRDITVDNESDLASI
+188 LRDITVNNESDLASI

-208 TGPLAHIGRVD
+208 TGPVAHIGHVA
-219 FDLSALDEGH
+219 FQLSALDEGDA
-229 EPEIDSSTVRKLL
+229 PEIDSSTVRKLL
-242 SFHEGDLYRQNELLR
+242 SFHEGELYRQNELLR
-257 TQRDLYALET
+257 TQRDLYGLET
-267 YRRVNVDL
+267 YRRVNVEL

-280 QPSDTSLTV
+280 QPNDTSLSV
-289 AVRLGESRMYSMRLG
+289 LVRLGESRMNSMRVG

-320 DRNFMGSARRLELNA
+320 DRNFLGAARRLELNA

-349 DPFSNRLNYFT
+349 DPFSSRLNYFT

-368 LFGPRNIPSLTIFSE
+368 LFGPRNIPSFTIFSE

-395 PIGGAAEI
+395 PIGGAAQI

-451 QRNTSLQVVS
+451 QQNSSLQVVS
-461 AVLLRDRTNNIFD
+461 AVLLRDRTNSILD
-474 PSRGSQLHFEVRTG
+474 PSRGSQLHFELRTG
-488 FTSVDTGGGSVFNRV
+488 YTSVDTGGGSLFNRV
-503 LAEASVYQP
+503 LAEASIYRP
-512 TGARSVIAA
+512 TGQRSVIAA

-529 EGFSLAGATSFVPP
+529 EGFSFDGATNFVPP

-563 GPVVYIVDQENTFVD
+563 GPVVYIVDESETHVD
-578 SLGNTVAGNN
+578 ELGRTVVNDTAR
-588 VPIRQFS
+588 IRQYS

-602 VIGNLEWRVR
+602 VVGNLEWRVR
-612 PPILGDALQFATF
+612 PPFLGDAVQFATF

-630 VWNRSVPEPDSA
+630 VWDRGRKDAPSV
-642 RGVRSVSLS
+642 GLG
-651 DVRVTPGVGIR
+651 DVRVTPGVGLR

-669 FRVDIAY
+669 FRVDLAY
-676 NPYPLSRGAVYFVGS
+676 NRYPLSQGAVYYLGS
-691 DNALRCV
+691 DNTLRCV
-698 ISQKESDGGGSSA
+698 SPPEQPADGGSVGPMISASCPQSYTPVQSS
-711 LAGRCPPTFE
+711 
-721 PEHRGSFFNK
+721 SFFNR

>member
-1 MIRRLF
+1 M
-7 LALALTTIAGSA
+7 IAGTA

-25 CDTGDLEIKGVEFTG
+25 CDSGDLEINGVGFTG
-40 NSSFRASELG
+40 NSHFRDSELG

-64 LGLPLGARHCL
+64 LGIPLGARHCL
-75 DSLELQRDAVRLRL
+75 DSLELQRDEVRLRL

-99 AVEASVTPTSPGAV
+99 TVEADVTPASAR
-113 GAVKVGF
+113 AVKVGF
-120 AIDEGPPVIID
+120 TVEEGPPVIVD
-131 SLVVAGLDSVAPRP
+131 SLVVTGLDSLAPRP
-145 RELLERRLFALRGG
+145 RSLLERRLFALRGG

-165 LQTAIDSTV
+165 LQSAIDTTV

-188 LRDITVDNESDLASI
+188 LRDITVDNASDLASI

-208 TGPLAHIGRVD
+208 TGPVAHIGNVD
-219 FDLSALDEGH
+219 FELSALDEGDT
-229 EPEIDSSTVRKLL
+229 PSIDSGTVRKLL
-242 SFHEGDLYRQNELLR
+242 SFHKGDLYRQNELLR
-257 TQRDLYALET
+257 TQRDLYSLGT

-280 QPSDTSLTV
+280 QSSDTSLAV
-289 AVRLGESRMYSMRLG
+289 LVRLGESRMNTMRVG

-320 DRNFMGSARRLELNA
+320 DRNFLGAARRLELNA

-349 DPFSNRLNYFT
+349 DPFSRRLNYFT

-395 PIGGAAEI
+395 PIGGAAQI

-417 LTLGYQ
+417 LTLAYQ

-451 QRNTSLQVVS
+451 QQNSSLQLVS
-461 AVLLRDRTNNIFD
+461 AVLLRDRTNNVLD
-474 PSRGSQLHFEVRTG
+474 PSRGSQLHFELRTG
-488 FTSVDTGGGSVFNRV
+488 YTSVDTGGGSLFNRV
-503 LAEASVYQP
+503 LADASIYHPVS
-512 TGARSVIAA
+512 ARSVIAA
-521 RLQAATVL
+521 RIEAATVL
-529 EGFSLAGATSFVPP
+529 EGFSFAGATSFVPP

-563 GPVVYIVDQENTFVD
+563 GPVVYIVDEANTFVD
-578 SLGNTVAGNN
+578 SLGNTVANDN

-612 PPILGDALQFATF
+612 PPFLGDALQFATF

-630 VWNRSVPEPDSA
+630 VWNRSIPAPDSG
-642 RGVRSVSLS
+642 RGARSVSLS
-651 DVRVTPGVGIR
+651 DVRVTPGVGLR

-669 FRVDIAY
+669 FRVDVAY
-676 NPYPLSRGAVYFVGS
+676 NPYPLSSGAVYFVGS

-698 ISQKESDGGGSSA
+698 ISRDESDLGGSSA
-711 LAGRCPPTFE
+711 ATGRCPSSFE
-721 PEHRGSFFNK
+721 PSHGGSFFNN

>member
-1 MIRRLF
+1 M
-7 LALALTTIAGSA
+7 LAGTA
-19 RAQALA
+19 RAQVLA
-25 CDTGDLEIKGVEFTG
+25 CGSGDLEIGGVGFTG
-40 NSSFRASELG
+40 NAHFRDGALG
-50 NAIVTT
+50 DAIVTT

-64 LGLPLGARHCL
+64 LHLPLGARHCL

-99 AVEASVTPTSPGAV
+99 TVETSVVATGPR
-113 GAVKVGF
+113 AVKVGF
-120 AIDEGPPVIID
+120 SIDEGPPVIVD
-131 SLVVAGLDSVAPRP
+131 SLAVAGLDSVAPRS
-145 RELLERRLFALRGG
+145 RALLERRLFALRGG

-174 DWLQNLGYAHAVQP
+174 DWLRNLGYAHAVQP
-188 LRDITVDNESDLASI
+188 LRDITVDNASDRASI

-208 TGPLAHIGRVD
+208 TGPVAHIGRVD
-219 FDLSALDEGH
+219 FELSAMDEGQS
-229 EPEIDSSTVRKLL
+229 PLIDSATVRKLL

-267 YRRVNVDL
+267 YRRVNVEL

-289 AVRLGESRMYSMRLG
+289 LVRLGESRMSSMRLG

-320 DRNFMGSARRLELNA
+320 DRDFAGAARRLELNA

-341 LCTGNVRD
+341 LCTGNVRA
-349 DPFSNRLNYFT
+349 DPFSTRLNYFT

-368 LFGPRNIPSLTIFSE
+368 LFGPRNVPSFTIFSE

-395 PIGGAAEI
+395 PIGGAAQI
-403 TRDLSPRITRPGLP
+403 TRDLSPRITRSGLP

-451 QRNTSLQVVS
+451 QQNSSLQVLS
-461 AVLLRDRTNNIFD
+461 AVLLRDRTNSVLD
-474 PSRGSQLHFEVRTG
+474 PSRGSQLHLELRTG
-488 FTSVDTGGGSVFNRV
+488 FTSVDTGGGSLFNRV
-503 LAEASVYQP
+503 MAEASIYRP
-512 TGARSVIAA
+512 AGERSVVAA

-529 EGFSLAGATSFVPP
+529 EGFSFGGATSFVPP

-563 GPVVYIVDQENTFVD
+563 GPVVYIVDETSTHVD
-578 SLGNTVAGNN
+578 SAGNTVVNDRPN
-588 VPIRQFS
+588 IRQYS

-602 VIGNLEWRVR
+602 VVGNLEWRVQ
-612 PPILGDALQFATF
+612 PPFLGDALQFATF

-630 VWNRSVPEPDSA
+630 VWDRGRRNGPDIA
-642 RGVRSVSLS
+642 LG
-651 DVRVTPGVGIR
+651 DVRVTPGIGLR

-669 FRVDIAY
+669 FRVDVAY
-676 NPYPLSRGAVYFVGS
+676 NRYPLSTGSVYYLGS
-691 DNALRCV
+691 DNTLRCV
-698 ISQKESDGGGSSA
+698 SRPEGNQPGGGEA
-711 LAGRCPPTFE
+711 LPAPTAESCPATFT
-721 PEHRGSFFNK
+721 PPQHGSFFNR

>member
-25 CDTGDLEIKGVEFTG
+25 CDTGDREINGVEFTG
-40 NSSFRASELG
+40 NANFRDGELG
-50 NAIVTT
+50 NAIITT
-56 PSSWARRV
+56 PSSWARRI

-99 AVEASVTPTSPGAV
+99 AVEASVTPVSPRAV
-113 GAVKVGF
+113 RVGF

-145 RELLERRLFALRGG
+145 RALLERRLFALRGG
-159 VYNKLL
+159 VYNKLQ

-219 FDLSALDEGH
+219 FELSALDEGRA
-229 EPEIDSSTVRKLL
+229 PEIDSSTVRKLL
-242 SFHEGDLYRQNELLR
+242 SFHEGDLYRQNELLL
-257 TQRDLYALET
+257 TQRDLYSLET

-289 AVRLGESRMYSMRLG
+289 MVRLGESQMYSMRVG

-320 DRNFMGSARRLELNA
+320 DRNFLGSARRLELNA

-349 DPFSNRLNYFT
+349 DPFSSRLNYFT

-395 PIGGAAEI
+395 PIGGAAQI

-435 FCQLFNRCSVA
+435 FCQLFNRCSVE

-451 QRNTSLQVVS
+451 QQNSSLQVLS
-461 AVLLRDRTNNIFD
+461 AVLLRDRTNSILD
-474 PSRGSQLHFEVRTG
+474 PSRGSQLHFELHTG
-488 FTSVDTGGGSVFNRV
+488 FTSVDTGGASLFNRV
-503 LAEASVYQP
+503 LAEAAIYRP
-512 TGARSVIAA
+512 TSDRSVIAA
-521 RLQAATVL
+521 RLEAATVL
-529 EGFSLAGATSFVPP
+529 EGFSFGGATSFVPP

-563 GPVVYIVDQENTFVD
+563 GPVVYIVDSAVTRMGVD
-578 SLGNTVAGNN
+578 GRLVADDTVD
-588 VPIRQFS
+588 IRQYS

-602 VIGNLEWRVR
+602 LVGNLEWRVR
-612 PPILGDALQFATF
+612 PRFLGDALQFATF

-630 VWNRSVPEPDSA
+630 VWD
-642 RGVRSVSLS
+642 RGRRDAPRVSLS
-651 DVRVTPGVGIR
+651 DVRVTPGVGVR
-662 VNSPVGP
+662 VSSPVGP
-669 FRVDIAY
+669 FRVDVAY
-676 NPYPLSRGAVYFVGS
+676 NPYPLSNGAVYYLGS
-691 DNALRCV
+691 DNTLHCV
-698 ISQKESDGGGSSA
+698 SRPREGASSSA
-711 LAGRCPPTFE
+711 GVITAAPAPASCAPTFA
-721 PEHRGSFFNK
+721 PEQRGSFFNQ

>member
-7 LALALTTIAGSA
+7 LALALTMIAGTA

-25 CDTGDLEIKGVEFTG
+25 CGSGDLEINGVGFTG
-40 NSSFRASELG
+40 NSHFRDSELG

-64 LGLPLGARHCL
+64 LGIPLGARHCL

-99 AVEASVTPTSPGAV
+99 TVETSVTPVSQR
-113 GAVKVGF
+113 AVKVGF
-120 AIDEGPPVIID
+120 AVHEGPPVIVD
-131 SLVVAGLDSVAPRP
+131 SLVVAGLDSLAPRP

-159 VYNKLL
+159 VYNKLR
-165 LQTAIDSTV
+165 LQTAIDTTV

-188 LRDITVDNESDLASI
+188 LRDITVNNESDLASI

-208 TGPLAHIGRVD
+208 TGPIAHIGRVD
-219 FDLSALDEGH
+219 FELSALDEGAA
-229 EPEIDSSTVRKLL
+229 PEIDSGTVRKLL

-257 TQRDLYALET
+257 TQRDLYGLET
-267 YRRVNVDL
+267 YRRVNVEL

-289 AVRLGESRMYSMRLG
+289 LVRLGESRMNSMRLG

-320 DRNFMGSARRLELNA
+320 DRNFRGAARRLELNA

-349 DPFSNRLNYFT
+349 DPFSGQLNYFT

-368 LFGPRNIPSLTIFSE
+368 LFGPRNIPSFTIFSE

-389 TYLRTT
+389 TYIRTT
-395 PIGGAAEI
+395 PIGGAAQI

-451 QRNTSLQVVS
+451 QQNSSLQVVS
-461 AVLLRDRTNNIFD
+461 AVLLRDRTNSIFD
-474 PSRGSQLHFEVRTG
+474 PSRGSQLHFELRTG
-488 FTSVDTGGGSVFNRV
+488 YTSVDTGGGSLFNRV
-503 LAEASVYQP
+503 LAEASIYRP
-512 TGARSVIAA
+512 TSDRSVIAA
-521 RLQAATVL
+521 RLEAATVL
-529 EGFSLAGATSFVPP
+529 EGFSLEGATSFVPP

-563 GPVVYIVDQENTFVD
+563 GPVVYIVDESQTHMEAGRAVVD
-578 SLGNTVAGNN
+578 SAARV
-588 VPIRQFS
+588 RQYS

-602 VIGNLEWRVR
+602 VVGNLEWRVR
-612 PPILGDALQFATF
+612 PPFLSDALQFAAF

-630 VWNRSVPEPDSA
+630 VWD
-642 RGVRSVSLS
+642 RGRKDAPKVGLS
-651 DVRVTPGVGIR
+651 DVRVTPGIGLR

-669 FRVDIAY
+669 FRIDLAY
-676 NPYPLSRGAVYFVGS
+676 NRYPLSQGAVYYLGS
-691 DNALRCV
+691 DNTLRCV
-698 ISQKESDGGGSSA
+698 SPPDTPVDGTQVG
-711 LAGRCPPTFE
+711 PTFTE
-721 PEHRGSFFNK
+721 SCPQSYTPVQNGSFFNR

>member
-7 LALALTTIAGSA
+7 LALALTMIAGTA

-25 CDTGDLEIKGVEFTG
+25 CDSGDLEINGVAFTG
-40 NSSFRASELG
+40 NSHFRDSELG

-64 LGLPLGARHCL
+64 LGIPLGARHCL

-89 FYRQRGYYKT
+89 FYRQRGYYKAT
-99 AVEASVTPTSPGAV
+99 VETNVTPVSKSAV
-113 GAVKVGF
+113 RVGF
-120 AIDEGPPVIID
+120 GVTEGPPVIID

-145 RELLERRLFALRGG
+145 RLLLERRLFALRGG
-159 VYNKLL
+159 VYNKLV
-165 LQTAIDSTV
+165 LQTAIDTTV
-174 DWLQNLGYAHAVQP
+174 DWLQNLGYARAVQP
-188 LRDITVDNESDLASI
+188 LRDITVDTTSDLASI

-208 TGPLAHIGRVD
+208 TGPIAHIGRVD
-219 FDLSALDEGH
+219 FELSAMDEG
-229 EPEIDSSTVRKLL
+229 ETPQIDSNTVRKLL
-242 SFHEGDLYRQNELLR
+242 SFDEGDLYRQNELLR
-257 TQRDLYALET
+257 TQRDLYALGT

-275 LPDSL
+275 LPDSM
-280 QPSDTSLTV
+280 QASDTSLAV
-289 AVRLGESRMYSMRLG
+289 LVRLGESRMNSMRVG

-320 DRNFMGSARRLELNA
+320 DRNFLGSARRLDLDA

-349 DPFSNRLNYFT
+349 DPFSSRLNYFT

-389 TYLRTT
+389 TYIRTT
-395 PIGGAAEI
+395 PIGGAAQI

-417 LTLGYQ
+417 LTLAYQ

-435 FCQLFNRCSVA
+435 FCQLFNRCSVE

-451 QRNTSLQVVS
+451 QQNSSLQVVS
-461 AVLLRDRTNNIFD
+461 AVLLRDRTNSILD
-474 PSRGSQLHFEVRTG
+474 PSRGSQLHFELRTG
-488 FTSVDTGGGSVFNRV
+488 YTSVDTGGGSLFNRV
-503 LAEASVYQP
+503 LAEASIYRP
-512 TGARSVIAA
+512 ASDRSVIAA
-521 RLQAATVL
+521 RLEAATVL
-529 EGFSLAGATSFVPP
+529 EGFSSGGATSFVPP

-550 GPNSVRGYSQNLL
+550 GPNTVRGYSQNLL
-563 GPVVYIVDQENTFVD
+563 GPVVYIVDQASTQVD
-578 SLGNTVAGNN
+578 TITGNTVVNDEPN
-588 VPIRQFS
+588 IRQYS
-595 PTGGNTL
+595 PTGGNTM

-612 PPILGDALQFATF
+612 PPFLGDALQFATF

-630 VWNRSVPEPDSA
+630 VWDRGRRDGPDV
-642 RGVRSVSLS
+642 GLN
-651 DVRVTPGVGIR
+651 DVRVTPGIGLR

-669 FRVDIAY
+669 FRVDVAY
-676 NPYPLSRGAVYFVGS
+676 NRYPLSEGAVYYLGS
-691 DNALRCV
+691 DNTLHCV
-698 ISQKESDGGGSSA
+698 SRPRRTTSGDSEVPAPAPTAES
-711 LAGRCPPTFE
+711 CPQTFT
-721 PEHRGSFFNK
+721 PVQSGSFFQK

>member
-1 MIRRLF
+1 VIRRLF

-25 CDTGDLEIKGVEFTG
+25 CDTGDREINGVEFTG
-40 NSSFRASELG
+40 NANFRDSELG

-56 PSSWARRV
+56 PSSWARRI

-99 AVEASVTPTSPGAV
+99 AVEASVRPV
-113 GAVKVGF
+113 GPRAVKVGF

-145 RELLERRLFALRGG
+145 RALLERRLFALRGG
-159 VYNKLL
+159 VYNKLQ

-208 TGPLAHIGRVD
+208 TGALAHIGRVD
-219 FDLSALDEGH
+219 FELSALDEGNA
-229 EPEIDSSTVRKLL
+229 PEIDSSTVRKLL
-242 SFHEGDLYRQNELLR
+242 SFHEGDLYRQNELLL
-257 TQRDLYALET
+257 TQRDLYSLET

-289 AVRLGESRMYSMRLG
+289 AVRLGESRMYSMRVG

-320 DRNFMGSARRLELNA
+320 DRNFLGSARRLELNA

-349 DPFSNRLNYFT
+349 DPFSSRLNYFT

-395 PIGGAAEI
+395 PIGGAAQI

-451 QRNTSLQVVS
+451 QQNSSLQVVS
-461 AVLLRDRTNNIFD
+461 AVLLRDRTNSILD
-474 PSRGSQLHFEVRTG
+474 PSRGSQFHFELRTG
-488 FTSVDTGGGSVFNRV
+488 YTSVDTGGGSLFNRV
-503 LAEASVYQP
+503 LGEASIYRP
-512 TGARSVIAA
+512 AGERSVIAA

-529 EGFSLAGATSFVPP
+529 EGFSFAGATSFVPP

-563 GPVVYIVDQENTFVD
+563 GPVVYIVDESQTHDEDGRPVVD
-578 SLGNTVAGNN
+578 PTATV
-588 VPIRQFS
+588 RQFS

-602 VIGNLEWRVR
+602 VIGNLEWRIR
-612 PPILGDALQFATF
+612 PPFLGDALQFATF

-630 VWNRSVPEPDSA
+630 VWDRGRKDAPDV
-642 RGVRSVSLS
+642 GLS
-651 DVRVTPGVGIR
+651 DVRVTPGVGLR

-669 FRVDIAY
+669 FRVDLAY
-676 NPYPLSRGAVYFVGS
+676 NRYPLSQGSVYYLGADNTLHCVSPLQQPSGGQVGPT
-691 DNALRCV
+691 
-698 ISQKESDGGGSSA
+698 ITEG
-711 LAGRCPPTFE
+711 CPATFT
-721 PEHRGSFFNK
+721 PPQSGSFFNK

>member
-1 MIRRLF
+1 MIRRLV
-7 LALALTTIAGSA
+7 LALALTLIAGSA

-25 CDTGDLEIKGVEFTG
+25 CDAGDLEISGVGFTG
-40 NSSFRASELG
+40 NTHFRDSELG
-50 NAIVTT
+50 NAIITT

-64 LGLPLGARHCL
+64 LGIPLGARHCL

-89 FYRQRGYYKT
+89 FYRQRGYYKST
-99 AVEASVTPTSPGAV
+99 VETSVTPLDKK
-113 GAVKVGF
+113 AVKVGF
-120 AIDEGPPVIID
+120 QVDEGPPVIVD
-131 SLVVAGLDSVAPRP
+131 SLVVAGLDSLAARP
-145 RELLERRLFALRGG
+145 RSLLERRLYALRGD

-165 LQTAIDSTV
+165 LQAAIDTTV

-208 TGPLAHIGRVD
+208 TGPIAHIGRVD
-219 FDLSALDEGH
+219 FELGAVEDGEL
-229 EPEIDSSTVRKLL
+229 PQIDSNTVRDLL
-242 SFHEGDLYRQNELLR
+242 SFHEGDLYRQNDLLR
-257 TQRDLYALET
+257 TQRDLYGLET
-267 YRRVNVDL
+267 YRRVNVEL

-280 QPSDTSLTV
+280 QPSDTSLMV
-289 AVRLGESRMYSMRLG
+289 LVRLGEARMNSMRVG

-320 DRNFMGSARRLELNA
+320 DRNFMGGARRLELNA

-349 DPFSNRLNYFT
+349 DPFSSQLNYFT
-360 SATLRLPA
+360 SATLRLPT
-368 LFGPRNIPSLTIFSE
+368 LFGPRNVPSFTIFSE

-389 TYLRTT
+389 TYIRST
-395 PIGGAAEI
+395 PIGGAAQI

-435 FCQLFNRCSVA
+435 FCQLFNRCSLA

-451 QRNTSLQVVS
+451 QQNSSLQVLS
-461 AVLLRDRTNNIFD
+461 AVLLRDRTNNILD
-474 PSRGSQLHFEVRTG
+474 PSRGSQLHIELRTG
-488 FTSVDTGGGSVFNRV
+488 FTSVDTGGGSVFNRI
-503 LAEASVYQP
+503 LAEASVYRP
-512 TGARSVIAA
+512 AGRRSVVAA
-521 RLQAATVL
+521 RLEAATVL

-563 GPVVYIVDQENTFVD
+563 GPVVYIVDQASTHTDGF
-578 SLGNTVAGNN
+578 GNTVVNDSAA
-588 VPIRQFS
+588 IRQYS
-595 PTGGNTL
+595 PTGGNSL

-612 PPILGDALQFATF
+612 PPFLADALQFATF
-625 VDAGI
+625 VDAGV
-630 VWNRSVPEPDSA
+630 VWNRG
-642 RGVRSVSLS
+642 RQSVSLS
-651 DVRVTPGVGIR
+651 DVRVTPGIGLR

-669 FRVDIAY
+669 FRVDVAY
-676 NPYPLSRGAVYFVGS
+676 NRYPLSQGAVYYVGA

-698 ISQKESDGGGSSA
+698 SAPEPTGGGGPVA
-711 LAGRCPPTFE
+711 AAERCPETFT
-721 PEHRGSFFNK
+721 PVQRSSFFNK

>member
-1 MIRRLF
+1 VIRRLF
-7 LALALTTIAGSA
+7 LALALTMIAGTA

-25 CDTGDLEIKGVEFTG
+25 CGSGDLEIKGVGFTG
-40 NSSFRASELG
+40 NGHFRDSELG

-64 LGLPLGARHCL
+64 LGIPLGARHCL

-99 AVEASVTPTSPGAV
+99 TVETNVTPVSPS
-113 GAVKVGF
+113 AVKVRF
-120 AIDEGPPVIID
+120 ALREGPPVIID
-131 SLVVAGLDSVAPRP
+131 SLVVAGLDSLAPRS
-145 RELLERRLFALRGG
+145 RSLLERRLFALRGG
-159 VYNKLL
+159 VYNKLQ
-165 LQTAIDSTV
+165 LQTAIDTTV

-188 LRDITVDNESDLASI
+188 LRDITVNNESDLASI

-208 TGPLAHIGRVD
+208 TGPVAHIGHVA
-219 FDLSALDEGH
+219 FQLSALDEGDA
-229 EPEIDSSTVRKLL
+229 PEIDSSTVRKLL
-242 SFHEGDLYRQNELLR
+242 SFHEGELYRQNELLR
-257 TQRDLYALET
+257 TQRDLYGLET
-267 YRRVNVDL
+267 YRRVNVEL

-280 QPSDTSLTV
+280 QPNDTSLSV
-289 AVRLGESRMYSMRLG
+289 LVRLGESRMNSMRVG

-320 DRNFMGSARRLELNA
+320 DRNFLGAARRLELNA

-349 DPFSNRLNYFT
+349 DPFSSRLNYFT

-368 LFGPRNIPSLTIFSE
+368 LFGPRNIPSFTIFSE

-395 PIGGAAEI
+395 PIGGAAQI

-451 QRNTSLQVVS
+451 QQNSSLQVVS
-461 AVLLRDRTNNIFD
+461 AVLLRDRTNSILD
-474 PSRGSQLHFEVRTG
+474 PSRGSQLHFELRTG
-488 FTSVDTGGGSVFNRV
+488 YTSVDTGGGSLFNRV
-503 LAEASVYQP
+503 LAEASIYRP
-512 TGARSVIAA
+512 TGQRSVIAA

-529 EGFSLAGATSFVPP
+529 EGFSFDGATSFVPP

-563 GPVVYIVDQENTFVD
+563 GPVVYIVDESETHVD
-578 SLGNTVAGNN
+578 ELGRTVVNDTAR
-588 VPIRQFS
+588 IRQYS

-602 VIGNLEWRVR
+602 VVGNLEWRVR
-612 PPILGDALQFATF
+612 PPFLGDAVQFATF

-630 VWNRSVPEPDSA
+630 VWDRGRKDAPSV
-642 RGVRSVSLS
+642 GLG
-651 DVRVTPGVGIR
+651 DVRVTPGVGLR

-669 FRVDIAY
+669 CRVDLAY
-676 NPYPLSRGAVYFVGS
+676 TRYPLSQGAVYYLGS
-691 DNALRCV
+691 DNTLRCV
-698 ISQKESDGGGSSA
+698 SPPEQPADGGSVGPMISASCPQSYTPVQSS
-711 LAGRCPPTFE
+711 
-721 PEHRGSFFNK
+721 SFFNR

>member
-1 MIRRLF
+1 M
-7 LALALTTIAGSA
+7 IAGTA

-25 CDTGDLEIKGVEFTG
+25 CDSGDREINGVGFTG
-40 NSSFRASELG
+40 NSHFRDSELG

-64 LGLPLGARHCL
+64 LHLPLGARHCL

-99 AVEASVTPTSPGAV
+99 AVKTSVTPVSKR
-113 GAVKVGF
+113 AVKVAF
-120 AIDEGPPVIID
+120 HVDEGPPVIID
-131 SLVVAGLDSVAPRP
+131 SLVVAGLDSMAPRP
-145 RELLERRLFALRGG
+145 RSLLERRLYALRGG

-165 LQTAIDSTV
+165 LQTAIDTTV

-188 LRDITVDNESDLASI
+188 LRDITVDNESDRASI

-208 TGPLAHIGRVD
+208 TGPVAHIGRVK
-219 FDLSALDEGH
+219 FDLSALDED
-229 EPEIDSSTVRKLL
+229 ESPEIDSNTVRKLL
-242 SFHEGDLYRQNELLR
+242 SFQEGDLYRQNELLR
-257 TQRDLYALET
+257 TQRDLYSLET

-289 AVRLGESRMYSMRLG
+289 LVRLGESRMNSMRVG
-304 AGWATLDCART
+304 AGWATLDCTRT

-320 DRNFMGSARRLELNA
+320 DRNFLGAARRLEVDA

-349 DPFSNRLNYFT
+349 DPFSSQLNYFT

-368 LFGPRNIPSLTIFSE
+368 LFGPRNIPTLTIFSE

-389 TYLRTT
+389 TYIRTT
-395 PIGGAAEI
+395 PIGGAAQI

-435 FCQLFNRCSVA
+435 FCQLFNRCSVE

-451 QRNTSLQVVS
+451 QQNSSLQVLS
-461 AVLLRDRTNNIFD
+461 AVLLRDRTNSIVD
-474 PSRGSQLHFEVRTG
+474 PSRGSQLHFELHTG
-488 FTSVDTGGGSVFNRV
+488 FTSVDTGGASLFNRV
-503 LAEASVYQP
+503 LAEASVYHP
-512 TGARSVIAA
+512 VSARSVIAA
-521 RLQAATVL
+521 RLEAATVL

-563 GPVVYIVDQENTFVD
+563 GPVVYIVDEANTYVD
-578 SLGNTVAGNN
+578 SRGNRVANED

-612 PPILGDALQFATF
+612 PSFLGDALQFATF

-630 VWNRSVPEPDSA
+630 VWDRSIQRGDSGRA
-642 RGVRSVSLS
+642 VRSVSLS
-651 DVRVTPGVGIR
+651 DVRVTPGVGLR

-669 FRVDIAY
+669 FRVDVAY
-676 NPYPLSRGAVYFVGS
+676 NPYPLSSGAVYFVGS

-698 ISQKESDGGGSSA
+698 ISRDESAGGGSSA
-711 LAGRCPPTFE
+711 ATGRCPPTFE
-721 PEHRGSFFNK
+721 PAHGGSFFNK

>member
-1 MIRRLF
+1 M
-7 LALALTTIAGSA
+7 AGTA

-25 CDTGDLEIKGVEFTG
+25 CGSGDLEINGVGFTG
-40 NSSFRASELG
+40 NSHFRDSELG

-64 LGLPLGARHCL
+64 LGIPLGARHCL

-89 FYRQRGYYKT
+89 FYRQRGYYKAT
-99 AVEASVTPTSPGAV
+99 VETSVTPVSP

-120 AIDEGPPVIID
+120 AVDEGPPVIID
-131 SLVVAGLDSVAPRP
+131 SLVVSGLDSVAPRP
-145 RELLERRLFALRGG
+145 RALLERRLFAMRGG
-159 VYNKLL
+159 VYNKLQ

-188 LRDITVDNESDLASI
+188 LRDITVNNESDLASI

-208 TGPLAHIGRVD
+208 TGPAAHIGRVD
-219 FDLSALDEGH
+219 FEMSALDEGH

-257 TQRDLYALET
+257 TQRDLYGLET
-267 YRRVNVDL
+267 FRRVNVEL

-280 QPSDTSLTV
+280 QPSDTALTV
-289 AVRLGESRMYSMRLG
+289 RVRLGEARMNSVRLG

-320 DRNFMGSARRLELNA
+320 DRNFLGAARRLELNA

-341 LCTGNVRD
+341 LCTGNVRG
-349 DPFSNRLNYFT
+349 DPFSSRLNYFT

-368 LFGPRNIPSLTIFSE
+368 LFGPRNIPSFTIFSE

-389 TYLRTT
+389 TYIRTT
-395 PIGGAAEI
+395 PIGGAAQI

-451 QRNTSLQVVS
+451 QQNSSLQVVS
-461 AVLLRDRTNNIFD
+461 AVLLRDRTNSILD
-474 PSRGSQLHFEVRTG
+474 PSRGSQLRFELHTG
-488 FTSVDTGGGSVFNRV
+488 YTSVDTGGGSLFNRV
-503 LAEASVYQP
+503 LAEASIYRP
-512 TGARSVIAA
+512 TSDRSVIAA
-521 RLQAATVL
+521 HLEAATVL
-529 EGFSLAGATSFVPP
+529 EGFSFAGATSFVPP

-563 GPVVYIVDQENTFVD
+563 GPVVYIVDQSQTHVDGAGRTVVD
-578 SLGNTVAGNN
+578 SNAT
-588 VPIRQFS
+588 IRQYS

-602 VIGNLEWRVR
+602 VVGNLEWRFR
-612 PPILGDALQFATF
+612 PPFLGDALQFATF

-630 VWNRSVPEPDSA
+630 VWDRGRKDAPSV
-642 RGVRSVSLS
+642 GLN
-651 DVRVTPGVGIR
+651 DVRVTPGVGLR

-669 FRVDIAY
+669 FRVDVAY
-676 NPYPLSRGAVYFVGS
+676 NRYPLSQGAVYYLGS
-691 DNALRCV
+691 DNTLRCV
-698 ISQKESDGGGSSA
+698 SPPQEPAGGNQVGPIISESCLQSYT
-711 LAGRCPPTFE
+711 PPQS
-721 PEHRGSFFNK
+721 GSFFNK

>member
-25 CDTGDLEIKGVEFTG
+25 CGTGDREIKGVEFTG
-40 NSSFRASELG
+40 NSNFRDGELG
-50 NAIVTT
+50 DAIITT

-99 AVEASVTPTSPGAV
+99 AVEAGVTPVSP

-131 SLVVAGLDSVAPRP
+131 SLVVAGLDSVEPRP
-145 RELLERRLFALRGG
+145 RALLERRLFALRGA
-159 VYNKLL
+159 VYNKLK

-188 LRDITVDNESDLASI
+188 LRDITVDNESDLATI

-208 TGPLAHIGRVD
+208 TGPLAHIGRVG
-219 FDLSALDEGH
+219 FELSALNEGH
-229 EPEIDSSTVRKLL
+229 APEIDSGTVRKLL

-275 LPDSL
+275 LPDTL

-289 AVRLGESRMYSMRLG
+289 MVRLGESRMYSMRLG

-341 LCTGNVRD
+341 LCTGNVRN
-349 DPFSNRLNYFT
+349 DPFSSRLNYFT

-451 QRNTSLQVVS
+451 QRNSSLQLVS
-461 AVLLRDRTNNIFD
+461 ALLLRDRTNSIFD
-474 PSRGSQLHFEVRTG
+474 PSRGSQLHFELRTG
-488 FTSVDTGGGSVFNRV
+488 FTSVDTGGGSVFNR
-503 LAEASVYQP
+503 LLGEASVYRP
-512 TGARSVIAA
+512 TGARSVVAA

-529 EGFSLAGATSFVPP
+529 EGFSTSGATSFVPP

-563 GPVVYIVDQENTFVD
+563 GPIVYIVDESQTHVED
-578 SLGNTVAGNN
+578 GRTVVNDTAR
-588 VPIRQFS
+588 ILQYS

-602 VIGNLEWRVR
+602 VVGNLEWRVR
-612 PPILGDALQFATF
+612 PPFLSDAVQFATF

-630 VWNRSVPEPDSA
+630 VWD
-642 RGVRSVSLS
+642 RGRKDAPGVGLG
-651 DVRVTPGVGIR
+651 DVRVTPGVGLR

-669 FRVDIAY
+669 FRIDLAY
-676 NPYPLSRGAVYFVGS
+676 NRYPLSQGAVYYLGTDNTLHCVSPAASPADGSEVGPMP
-691 DNALRCV
+691 
-698 ISQKESDGGGSSA
+698 SA
-711 LAGRCPPTFE
+711 ACPQTYTPVQS
-721 PEHRGSFFNK
+721 GSFFNK